1 MGSKRITAAAA
12 SVALCGALLAPAVV
26 GSARAWAAAGSFDPT
41 FGTSGQVS
49 LSTGSG
55 ATGVVQ
61 LGTGGYVVS
70 GDSGAGQ
77 FRVTAVASSGAQT
90 ASDAVGAGQ
99 AQSVAL
105 LPDGNIVAAGYLANT
120 SCPSSQQD
128 PAVVVL
134 NPTGGMSVVATV
146 KMPCGAL
153 GASFAGVAVD
163 PATGDIYA
171 AGTIFGGG
179 PGTETVV
186 ARLARTGSSDSTY
199 AVDGTFGTAGEYVAA
214 VGGNPSVA
222 NGVAWSAARGEALVV
237 GTESATQQTFQYVLA
252 LTSGGALDTST
263 TTPFGTSGIYT
274 GAAGTKGAGI
284 AVESPGGTAPGTV
297 FVAGTNANQG
307 SVVSLTSS
315 GALAWPATSP
325 SAATLSSVAYQPNGN
340 TVTAVGQTTNSK
352 TGQMVAVQYNASS
365 GLINTGFGQSGTVQ
379 SSYSGP
385 ANAYAVTV
393 QADGGVVA
401 AGVTGGATNIG
412 MVRLLGPTVSVSS
425 PAVVNTTT
433 AGQVTIV
440 YTLTLDEFLFSN
452 VPVTFCGPAG
462 SIIVGGTTNC
472 GQIVVQAGQST
483 ATVSLNV
490 DVNYT
495 AGNQAGFTGVIQ
507 AGGGITPNPA
517 QGASTT
523 TVRHIPP
530 PPAQVGYWMVASD
543 GGIFAF
549 HEGFYGST
557 GGVPLVQPIV
567 GMAATSDGKGYWL
580 VASDGG
586 IFAFGDAHF
595 YGSTGGVPLTRPIVG
610 MAATPDGQGY
620 WLVASDGGIFAFGD
634 AHFFGSTGGV
644 PLVKPIVG
652 MAATPDGQGY
662 WLVASDGGVF
672 SFGDAT
678 FHGSTGGVPL
688 VKPIVGMAADP
699 GGSGYWMVASDGG
712 IFSFGNASFYG
723 STGGVALVKPIVGM
737 SPTADGLG
745 YWLVASD
752 GGIFSFGDAQFFGST
767 GGISLTRPI
776 VAMNI

>member
-1 MGSKRITAAAA
+1 MGRRRIEAAAT
-12 SVALCGALLAPAVV
+12 SVALFGALLAPAVL
-26 GSARAWAAAGSFDPT
+26 GSGTAWAAAGTFDPT

-49 LSTGSG
+49 LTPPPGNISSG

-77 FRVTAVASSGAQT
+77 FRVTLVSSSGALS
-90 ASDAVGAGQ
+90 ASDPVGAGQ
-99 AQSVAL
+99 AQAVAL
-105 LPDGNIVAAGYLANT
+105 LPDGNVVAAGYLSNT
-120 SCPSSQQD
+120 SCPLSQQD

-134 NPTGGMSVVATV
+134 NPTASLSVVDTV
-146 KMPCGAL
+146 KLPCGAL

-163 PATGDIYA
+163 PATGDIYV
-171 AGTIFGGG
+171 AGTIYGGG
-179 PGTETVV
+179 PGNETVV
-186 ARLARTGSSDSTY
+186 ARLARTGSSDTTY
-199 AVDGTFGTAGEYVAA
+199 AVDPTYGTSGEYVAQ
-214 VGGNPSVA
+214 VGGSSSTA

-237 GTESATQQTFQYVLA
+237 GTENGTGPQYVMA
-252 LTSGGALDTST
+252 LTSGGAPDTST
-263 TTPFGTSGIYT
+263 TTPFGTNGIYT
-274 GAAGTKGAGI
+274 GPAGTTGAGI
-284 AVESPGGTAPGTV
+284 AVEGSGGAAPGTV
-297 FVAGTNANQG
+297 FVTGSNAGQG

-315 GALAWPATSP
+315 GTQIWTATSP
-325 SAATLSSVAYQPNGN
+325 SAATLNSAAYQPNGN
-340 TVTAVGQTTNSK
+340 AVTAAGGSPSSR

-365 GLINTGFGQSGTVQ
+365 GLINPGFGQSGTVQ
-379 SSYSGP
+379 SSFSGP
-385 ANAYAVTV
+385 ANAYAVLV
-393 QADGGVVA
+393 QPDGGVVA
-401 AGVTGGATNIG
+401 AGYAPGATVGATSIG

-440 YTLTLDEFLFSN
+440 YTLTLDEYLFSN

-472 GQIVVQAGQST
+472 GQIVVQAGQTT

-495 AGNQAGFTGVIQ
+495 AGNQAGFTGIIQ

-567 GMAATSDGKGYWL
+567 GMAAT
-580 VASDGG
+580 
-586 IFAFGDAHF
+586 
-595 YGSTGGVPLTRPIVG
+595 
-610 MAATPDGQGY
+610 PDGQGY
-620 WLVASDGGIFAFGD
+620 WLVASDGGIF
-634 AHFFGSTGGV
+634 
-644 PLVKPIVG
+644 
-652 MAATPDGQGY
+652 
-662 WLVASDGGVF
+662 

-678 FHGSTGGVPL
+678 FHGSTGGVAL

-767 GGISLTRPI
+767 GGINLARPI

>member
-1 MGSKRITAAAA
+1 MGRRRIEAAAT
-12 SVALCGALLAPAVV
+12 SVALFGALLAPAVL
-26 GSARAWAAAGSFDPT
+26 GSGTAWAAAGTFDPT

-77 FRVTAVASSGAQT
+77 FRVTLVSSSGAVS
-90 ASDAVGAGQ
+90 ASDPVGAGQ
-99 AQSVAL
+99 AQAVAL
-105 LPDGNIVAAGYLANT
+105 LPDGNVAAAGYLSNT
-120 SCPSSQQD
+120 SCPLSQD

-134 NPTGGMSVVATV
+134 NPTGGVSGV
-146 KMPCGAL
+146 KTIELPCGSL
-153 GASFAGVAVD
+153 GGSFAGVAVD
-163 PATGDIYA
+163 PATSDIYA
-171 AGTIFGGG
+171 AGTVNR
-179 PGTETVV
+179 GTGNETLV
-186 ARLARTGSSDSTY
+186 ARLARTGASDSTY
-199 AVDGTFGTAGEYVAA
+199 AADPTYGTSGEYVAQ
-214 VGGNPSVA
+214 VGGSSSTA

-237 GTESATQQTFQYVLA
+237 GTENGTGPQYVMA
-252 LTSGGALDTST
+252 LTSGGAPDTST
-263 TTPFGTSGIYT
+263 TTPFGTNGIYT
-274 GAAGTKGAGI
+274 GPAGTTGAGI
-284 AVESPGGTAPGTV
+284 AVEGSGGAAPGTV
-297 FVAGTNANQG
+297 FVTGSNAGQG

-315 GALAWPATSP
+315 GTQIWTATSP
-325 SAATLSSVAYQPNGN
+325 SAATLNSAAYQPNGN
-340 TVTAVGQTTNSK
+340 AVTAAGGSPSSR

-365 GLINTGFGQSGTVQ
+365 GLINPGFGQSGTVQ
-379 SSYSGP
+379 SSFSGP
-385 ANAYAVTV
+385 ANAYAVLV
-393 QADGGVVA
+393 QPDGGVVA
-401 AGVTGGATNIG
+401 AGYAPGATVGATSIG

-440 YTLTLDEFLFSN
+440 YTLTLDEYLFSN

-472 GQIVVQAGQST
+472 GQIVVQAGQTT

-495 AGNQAGFTGVIQ
+495 AGNQAGFTGIIQ

-567 GMAATSDGKGYWL
+567 GMAAT
-580 VASDGG
+580 
-586 IFAFGDAHF
+586 
-595 YGSTGGVPLTRPIVG
+595 
-610 MAATPDGQGY
+610 PDGQGY
-620 WLVASDGGIFAFGD
+620 WLVASDGGIF
-634 AHFFGSTGGV
+634 
-644 PLVKPIVG
+644 
-652 MAATPDGQGY
+652 
-662 WLVASDGGVF
+662 

-678 FHGSTGGVPL
+678 FHGSTGGVAL

-767 GGISLTRPI
+767 GGINLARPI